1 MPLRLVV
8 SGLPRTRLYSTMAPV
23 NIKVAAN
30 DFLDFVN
37 ASPTPYHAVKSIK
50 ERLTGVGF
58 KEIKEKD
65 SWSSRCLPG
74 GKYFLTRN
82 ASTIVAFAIGKK
94 WKPGNPISMIGAH
107 TDSPCLRI
115 KPVSKKQ
122 GDGFIQ
128 VGVETYGGGL
138 WHTWFDR
145 DLGVA
150 GRVMVRDTD
159 GNVVQKLVHINKP
172 ILRIP
177 TLAVHLDR
185 QETFSFNKET
195 QLFPI
200 AGLVAAELKRQ
211 DEKKSKT
218 ANEEEEDE
226 TRKPFSPLKAITTRH
241 HPHIVELI
249 ASNAGVSAEEVVDFE
264 IVLYDTQ
271 KACLGGLTDEFIFSA
286 RLDNLNQT
294 YCATMGL
301 INSLESPSALDDES
315 SIRLIA
321 CFDHEEIGSMTAQ
334 GAFSMMLPA
343 IIRRLSV
350 LPSASFVENDSE
362 DSYDHAS
369 DPDVSTAYEQTLA
382 SSFLVSADMAH
393 SVNPNYGAKY
403 ESDHKPEMNQ
413 GPVIKINANARYAT
427 NSPGIVLLQEV
438 ARKAAKIIDSDPEGV
453 PLQLFVVRN
462 DSSCGSTIGPMLSAH
477 LGARTLDLG
486 NPQLSMHSCRETGG
500 ADDVHHAIRLFSS
513 FFQHYSALEKTILVD

>member
-1 MPLRLVV
+1 M
-8 SGLPRTRLYSTMAPV
+8 
-23 NIKVAAN
+23 
-30 DFLDFVN
+30 
-37 ASPTPYHAVKSIK
+37 
-50 ERLTGVGF
+50 
-58 KEIKEKD
+58 
-65 SWSSRCLPG
+65 PG

-82 ASTIVAFAIGKK
+82 GSTIVAFAIGKK
-94 WKPGNPISMIGAH
+94 WKPGNPISMVGAH

-122 GDGFIQ
+122 GDGFLQ

-145 DLGVA
+145 DLGIA
-150 GRVMVRDTD
+150 GRVMVRGAD
-159 GNVVQKLVHINKP
+159 GNVVQKLVHIKKP

-185 QETFSFNKET
+185 QEKFEFNKET

-200 AGLVAAELKRQ
+200 AGLVSAELKRQ
-211 DEKKSKT
+211 DDKKAK
-218 ANEEEEDE
+218 ANAQEEEQD
-226 TRKPFSPLKAITTRH
+226 KPFSPLKAITTRH
-241 HPHIVELI
+241 HPHIVQVI
-249 ASNAGVSAEEVVDFE
+249 ASDVGASPEEVVDFE
-264 IVLYDTQ
+264 VVLYDTQ
-271 KACLGGLTDEFIFSA
+271 NACLGGLSDEFIFSA
-286 RLDNLNQT
+286 RLDNLNST

-301 INSLESPSALDDES
+301 IKSLESKSALDDES

-343 IIRRLSV
+343 IIRRISV
-350 LPSASFVENDSE
+350 LPSANFVEDESE
-362 DSYDHAS
+362 ESYDHTS
-369 DPDVSTAYEQTLA
+369 EPELSTAYEQTLS
-382 SSFLVSADMAH
+382 SSFLLSADMAH
-393 SVNPNYGAKY
+393 SVNPNYGFKY
-403 ESDHKPEMNQ
+403 ESDHRPEMNQ

-438 ARKAAKIIDSDPEGV
+438 ARKATKLIDSDPEGV

-500 ADDVHHAIRLFSS
+500 ADDVHHEIRLFSS

>member
-1 MPLRLVV
+1 
-8 SGLPRTRLYSTMAPV
+8 
-23 NIKVAAN
+23 
-30 DFLDFVN
+30 
-37 ASPTPYHAVKSIK
+37 
-50 ERLTGVGF
+50 
-58 KEIKEKD
+58 
-65 SWSSRCLPG
+65 
-74 GKYFLTRN
+74 
-82 ASTIVAFAIGKK
+82 
-94 WKPGNPISMIGAH
+94 MIGAH

-122 GDGFIQ
+122 GDGFLQ

-145 DLGVA
+145 DLGIA
-150 GRVMVRDTD
+150 GRVMVRGSD
-159 GNVVQKLVHINKP
+159 GNVVQKLVHIDKP

-177 TLAVHLDR
+177 TLAIHLDR
-185 QETFSFNKET
+185 QEKFEFNKET

-200 AGLVAAELKRQ
+200 AGLVAAELTRQ
-211 DEKKSKT
+211 GEKKAARAKDEKDKKD
-218 ANEEEEDE
+218 EEEDE
-226 TRKPFSPLKAITTRH
+226 EEQEQPKPFAPLKALTSRH
-241 HPHIVELI
+241 HPHIVQLI
-249 ASNAGVSAEEVVDFE
+249 ASDAGVSPEDVVDFE
-264 IVLYDTQ
+264 VVLYDTQ
-271 KACLGGLTDEFIFSA
+271 KACLGGLNDEFIFSA

-294 YCATMGL
+294 YCATRGL
-301 INSLESPSALDDES
+301 IHSLEDPSALDEES

-350 LPSASFVENDSE
+350 LPSTAFVDDNSE
-362 DSYDHAS
+362 ESYDHA
-369 DPDVSTAYEQTLA
+369 DEVDTATAYEQTLS
-382 SSFLVSADMAH
+382 SSFLLSADMAH

-403 ESDHKPEMNQ
+403 ESDHRPEMNQ

-438 ARKAAKIIDSDPEGV
+438 ARKAPKAIDSDPDGV

-513 FFQHYSALEKTILVD
+513 FFRHYSQLEKTILVD